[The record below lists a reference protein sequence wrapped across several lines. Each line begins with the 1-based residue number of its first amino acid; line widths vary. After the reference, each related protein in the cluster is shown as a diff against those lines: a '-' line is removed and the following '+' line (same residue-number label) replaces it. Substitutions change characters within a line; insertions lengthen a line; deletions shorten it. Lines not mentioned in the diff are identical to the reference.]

1 MSRLYWIFFQ
11 FLSDNGFDSQSALS
25 NDDALCYLKEF
36 HFDLILLDVHM
47 KGIGFSDFLSYLKD
61 PLGDYSLIPVI
72 AVTGVPDLISKKDK
86 SNLSGILEKPFTPET
101 MMSCIHSIYS

>member
-1 MSRLYWIFFQ
+1 ML
-11 FLSDNGFDSQSALS
+11 
-25 NDDALCYLKEF
+25 LKEF

-47 KGIGFSDFLSYLKD
+47 KGIGFSDFLSYLD

-101 MMSCIHSIYS
+101 MMSLFIPFIVELQYQQTFFEYETNMS